1 MTRIVAI
8 LVLALLAPLTVLA
21 AGNSNAA
28 YFACRSCHGDSGLG
42 ADAINVPA
50 IAGQSQSYL
59 ARQLRNYRDGIR
71 GNTPRDIWGSQMAL
85 MAANLDDEGIEKLA
99 QSVAKMPPWPSRSN
113 GEEAAAPKEY
123 TACAACHGEQGE
135 GLSETNSPRIS
146 GLDPLYLARQLRN
159 FRDGLRGQHPGD
171 DDGRLM
177 RAALPPAI
185 DNSAI
190 DRLAA
195 YIAALQKK

>member
-1 MTRIVAI
+1 MTRVAAL
-8 LVLALLAPLTVLA
+8 LVSALLAPLHTHA
-21 AGNSNAA
+21 AGNSDPA
-28 YFACRSCHGDSGLG
+28 YFACRSCHGDRGLG

-50 IAGQSQSYL
+50 IAGQSQTYL

-71 GNTPRDIWGSQMAL
+71 GNTPQDIWGGQMAL
-85 MAANLDDEGIEKLA
+85 MAANLDDEGIERLA
-99 QSVAKMPPWPSRSN
+99 QSVATMPPWPSRGQ

-123 TACAACHGEQGE
+123 AVCAACHGERGE
-135 GLSETNSPRIS
+135 GLSQTNSPRIS

-171 DDGRLM
+171 DNGRLM

-185 DNSAI
+185 NNSAI

-195 YIAALQKK
+195 YIAAL